1 KSSDIPSQ
9 TSRKPTVITVPTY
22 EEVEA
27 NVPKPLYISPL
38 PKPLKPIPPPEPIP
52 GATVLLRACAARL
65 DKERWHSSSNPKS
78 APTWEEYI
86 KLYNHSTGSVIRSS
100 IRRNTDKT
108 TDKTVPNFKR
118 VFIRRWFDKD
128 RQNDS
133 DEDSIDGNDDE
144 CFTEPNEKYPNDT
157 NDFDHPIEL
166 DKEYP
171 NDINDFG
178 HPIELDE
185 EYPND
190 TSDFGRPI
198 EVDENGFTNNVSII
212 QKNNDI
218 RVDDFSDHTDFR
230 DKPYS
235 NSLQEIQEENDYYDE
250 HFDRSSRDDEPPNK
264 RKKLICDTN
273 HTVIPNSYDDN
284 VESIEQINDAEH
296 ETILKKTQLAVTPDM
311 DFFERL
317 KILAPEAAAVYHEME
332 VVEESIDTDQANT
345 HRVKNPYD
353 KKAWFGKDTEKFYKV
368 SNKDQKSFE

>member
-1 KSSDIPSQ
+1 Q

-27 NVPKPLYISPL
+27 NVPKSLYISPL
-38 PKPLKPIPPPEPIP
+38 PRPLKPIPPPEPIP

-78 APTWEEYI
+78 APTWEKYI
-86 KLYNHSTGSVIRSS
+86 RLHNHSTGSVMRSS
-100 IRRNTDKT
+100 IRRNTGNLVKKRITTLQTFDNTDKT

-128 RQNDS
+128 KQNDN

-144 CFTEPNEKYPNDT
+144 CFIEPNEKYPNDT
-157 NDFDHPIEL
+157 NDFDHPVEL

-185 EYPND
+185 ENPND
-190 TSDFGRPI
+190 TSDFDRPI
-198 EVDENGFTNNVSII
+198 EVDENGFTNNTSII

-235 NSLQEIQEENDYYDE
+235 NSLQEIQEENDYCDE
-250 HFDRSSRDDEPPNK
+250 HFDRSSRDGDELPNK
-264 RKKLICDTN
+264 RKRLIYETSN
-273 HTVIPNSYDDN
+273 TVIPNSCDDN

-296 ETILKKTQLAVTPDM
+296 EII
-311 DFFERL
+311 RL
-317 KILAPEAAAVYHEME
+317 RK
-332 VVEESIDTDQANT
+332 
-345 HRVKNPYD
+345 R
-353 KKAWFGKDTEKFYKV
+353 
-368 SNKDQKSFE
+368 